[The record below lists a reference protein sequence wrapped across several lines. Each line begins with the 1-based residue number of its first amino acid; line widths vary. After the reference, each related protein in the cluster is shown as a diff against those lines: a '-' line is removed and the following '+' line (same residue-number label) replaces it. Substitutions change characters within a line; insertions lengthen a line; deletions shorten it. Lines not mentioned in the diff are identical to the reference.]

1 MTRELQNMADIEPTK
16 TIKTKETLRNTMGE
30 AMEIAEAKAIP
41 KLDKHCRDFI
51 SRSPFVCVGTSGA
64 DGKADV
70 SPRGDPPGFVQV
82 LDDKTLFIPDRPG
95 NNRLDTMNNI
105 VDNANVG
112 LLFLIP
118 GFDDTLRV
126 NGQASIVQDDELA
139 ARAEVNGKQP
149 KVGIKVAVDEAFLHC
164 AKAFKRSKLWDP
176 NAKQDRKEMPSL
188 ARMILE
194 QTAPTNEP
202 PTEETVKDA
211 DEFVEDNYKT
221 ELY

>member
-1 MTRELQNMADIEPTK
+1 MADIDPNK
-16 TIKTKETLRNTMGE
+16 TINSTEKLRDTMGD
-30 AMEIAEAKAIP
+30 AMEIAQLKAIP
-41 KLDKHCRDFI
+41 KLDKYCREFI
-51 SRSPFVCVGTSGA
+51 SRSPFICIGTSGPN
-64 DGKADV
+64 GKADV

-82 LDDKTLFIPDRPG
+82 LDDSTLFIPDRPG

-105 VDNANVG
+105 IENPNVG

-126 NGQASIVQDDELA
+126 NGQATVVQDDELA

-164 AKAFKRSKLWDP
+164 AKAFKRSKLWNPDSL
-176 NAKQDRKEMPSL
+176 QDRKEMPSL

-194 QTAPTNEP
+194 QTAPPEEP
-202 PTEETVKDA
+202 PTDKSVEEA
-211 DEFVEDNYKT
+211 DDFVEDNYKT